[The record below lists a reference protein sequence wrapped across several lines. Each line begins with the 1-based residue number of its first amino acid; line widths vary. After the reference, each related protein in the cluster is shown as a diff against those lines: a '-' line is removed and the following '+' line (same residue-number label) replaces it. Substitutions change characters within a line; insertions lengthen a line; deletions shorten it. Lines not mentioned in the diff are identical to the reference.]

1 MRSKLTQQISQI
13 KLSCILCLA
22 LVCVASTLS
31 LPCAAEINAKLNSD
45 YLEREY
51 EWAMYVEVHDLQQ
64 YLNYT
69 GSKLHPLTKA
79 WVYLR
84 NFRKTD
90 AHGNIPAAQ
99 VYEEM
104 WYYKTTPIGSQR
116 RIAVEMPHGRVGAVV
131 LGKGDGNQNRAMVAT
146 NVALREI
153 IDLLVKGVQV
163 GMLLVPVDNYDLVVE
178 SLASYGFR
186 QKDLPTGGKQTCLM
200 IRSYPSAREDRLY
213 LE

>member
-1 MRSKLTQQISQI
+1 MSDSRNSMKYKVTQPKSKT

-22 LVCVASTLS
+22 LACVFSTLS
-31 LPCAAEINAKLNSD
+31 LPCTAEINAKLNSD

-79 WVYLR
+79 WIHLR
-84 NFRKTD
+84 NFRTSD
-90 AHGNIPAAQ
+90 ASGNIPAAQ

-116 RIAVEMPHGRVGAVV
+116 RIAVEMPQGRVG
-131 LGKGDGNQNRAMVAT
+131 
-146 NVALREI
+146 
-153 IDLLVKGVQV
+153 
-163 GMLLVPVDNYDLVVE
+163 
-178 SLASYGFR
+178 
-186 QKDLPTGGKQTCLM
+186 
-200 IRSYPSAREDRLY
+200 
-213 LE
+213 